1 MKYILYIEDHNGQ
14 SQLEFNSLK
23 MAKDELATRI
33 SFEKSSGS
41 SVSKNSD
48 DDYSIRNY
56 WRGNTHMYIKKA
68 TQPTKN
74 MTTVRIIRNLNSFGG
89 SVLKFQVKNFA
100 QWLSKKKQEWKLK
113 GYQIRT
119 SSNEYN
125 KAGYSAIRAVAYK
138 DGVKC
143 FAVMV

>member
-1 MKYILYIEDHNGQ
+1 MKYILYIENHNGQ
-14 SQLEFNSLK
+14 SKLEFDSLK
-23 MAKDELATRI
+23 EAKAELATRI
-33 SFEKSSGS
+33 SFEKSNGS
-41 SVSKNSD
+41 SVSVNGT

-56 WRGNTHMYIKKA
+56 WKGNTHMYIKKA
-68 TQPTKN
+68 PQPTKN
-74 MTTVRIIRNLNSFGG
+74 MTTVRIIRNLNSFSG

-125 KAGYSAIRAVAYK
+125 KAGHSAIRAVAYK